1 MAAKKKQEPQYT
13 LNIFTHFDEKT
24 HRDVTVFLVQ
34 TARIF
39 INFRYEI
46 LLDASVNG
54 DEISLKILGLHVPS
68 VLLPESGPAVG
79 VRQYDVL
86 YGTYRMKV
94 IKQDGT
100 VNEFKVEFLPRET
113 KITSLS
119 PHPFIL
125 VSSSPVPFS

>member
-1 MAAKKKQEPQYT
+1 MTAKKKQEPQYT

-34 TARIF
+34 TTRIF
-39 INFRYEI
+39 VNFRYEI
-46 LLDASVNG
+46 LLDATVNS
-54 DEISLKILGLHVPS
+54 DKISLKILGLHVPS
-68 VLLPESGPAVG
+68 VLLPQSGPAVG
-79 VRQYDVL
+79 IRQYDVL
-86 YGTYRMKV
+86 HGKYSMQI

-100 VNEFKVEFLPRET
+100 VNEFEVEFLPRGT

-125 VSSSPVPFS
+125 VSTSPVPLS